1 MNGVNSAGEAAT
13 PKSCPSCGARYA
25 ADALFCSFDG
35 APLTTSPGAIAAAA
49 KTDPYVGREI
59 LGHIEIRQLVGIG
72 SMGRVYR
79 AFQKGIDR
87 DVAVKILHRELSA
100 NETLVARFHR
110 EAKVASR
117 LAHPNVVH
125 VLLTG
130 QLPDGAL
137 YIVMEYLDGLSL
149 QSALAATGG
158 AMPLPRALHIVLEL
172 CDAAGEAHAQG
183 VVHRDLK
190 PENVMLVRRADDP
203 DYVKVLDFGIARLNW
218 GEQSMATAAG
228 LIFGTARYISPEA
241 AQGEK
246 VGPQGDV
253 YSIATMLYQML
264 AGRTPFDGDQAVA
277 LLVQQIHD
285 PPLPVKSVPRA
296 AYVPEPIADV
306 VMQNLAKR
314 PGERA
319 DHARAFGRALLEAAV
334 ASGLSAQEILA
345 RPGMLGAPRGQHPSI
360 VQMQSMQRTHKLALE
375 PDVAARIGAAK
386 TAYEPPA
393 DPGEPS
399 HSAVTR
405 YAGEASADHTRPRTR
420 TVLKTEIPDEADEGE
435 EALPPGSITTK
446 WHPPK
451 SFAARLAEGDAEA
464 REAKRSEPS
473 DLGGARGGVALE
485 REARQAKR
493 SEPSPSFGS
502 SRASLER
509 DEAPRARRGKVAPTM
524 MAEPSAPAS
533 ESEGRRTTTSNVDA
547 TMDDQQQLLP
557 PPRSRAPQS
566 QAMRSADPGPKASP
580 ATESPPSVSRGAE
593 PPPRSAAR
601 FETAV
606 GRDEIPDRAPRTSG
620 RTLGIMAV
628 SCLVGVLGM
637 AAIAYKT
644 GLVGSRHDV
653 DYAALASDAV
663 AHQQWESVRDLTEK
677 GLARTPRDATLL
689 RIRGQASVSVLA
701 AARTKRDGGD
711 AAGALRLAKLAAQL
725 DPNAPEPGS
734 LVEELLEPPTPPVDP
749 LLPPLAGGRATPPAS
764 TVASSAGTIVKASI
778 EFSTGQP
785 SVGQP
790 VDFTARVPAGSR
802 SHVEGAAFQ
811 IAGPG
816 IAPGTRLDANDRGSG
831 VYRATFTFLQNGRF
845 EVTFTAKADS
855 GPVRSARAIV
865 VGEPRPPAQQPAP
878 QASAAQAPSPSP
890 TQAPPL
896 PPTPPSAEGPV
907 ASPSA
912 SVRWM

>member
-1 MNGVNSAGEAAT
+1 MNGVNAAGEAAT

-35 APLTTSPGAIAAAA
+35 SPLTTSPGAIAAAA
-49 KTDPYVGREI
+49 RTDPYVGREI

-100 NETLVARFHR
+100 NEMLVARFYR

-149 QSALAATGG
+149 QSALAAAGG

-218 GEQSMATAAG
+218 GDQSMATAAG

-253 YSIATMLYQML
+253 YSIATVLYQML

-285 PPLPVKSVPRA
+285 LPLALKTVARA
-296 AYVPEPIADV
+296 AYVPEPLADV

-314 PGERA
+314 PSERVE
-319 DHARAFGRALLEAAV
+319 HARALGRALLDAAV

-345 RPGMLGAPRGQHPSI
+345 RPGMLGSSRGQHTSV
-360 VQMQSMQRTHKLALE
+360 VQMPSMLRTHKLGLE

-386 TAYEPPA
+386 TAYEPPTDARDPIAPPATPGASEPGATRIATERAVESARTKFA
-393 DPGEPS
+393 DEGA
-399 HSAVTR
+399 HGR
-405 YAGEASADHTRPRTR
+405 RTL
-420 TVLKTEIPDEADEGE
+420 LKTEVPD
-435 EALPPGSITTK
+435 PGSESPDALVPGAVTTK
-446 WHPPK
+446 WHPPTG
-451 SFAARLAEGDAEA
+451 FGARLAPTQVGAVGREAEAEA
-464 REAKRSEPS
+464 RRT
-473 DLGGARGGVALE
+473 
-485 REARQAKR
+485 
-493 SEPSPSFGS
+493 SPSS
-502 SRASLER
+502 
-509 DEAPRARRGKVAPTM
+509 
-524 MAEPSAPAS
+524 
-533 ESEGRRTTTSNVDA
+533 VDA
-547 TMDDQQQLLP
+547 TMDDQQLHLP
-557 PPRSRAPQS
+557 PPSRAAASTPEPS
-566 QAMRSADPGPKASP
+566 GSRPAPRTSRPADSAPNAPPAADSSP
-580 ATESPPSVSRGAE
+580 SLSRRGE
-593 PPPRSAAR
+593 PPPRSSAR
-601 FETAV
+601 FETAI
-606 GRDEIPDRAPRTSG
+606 GRDEIPERLPRTNG
-620 RTLGIMAV
+620 RTLAIMAI

-637 AAIAYKT
+637 TAIAYKT
-644 GLVGSRHDV
+644 GLVGGRRDL
-653 DYAALASDAV
+653 DYAALATDA
-663 AHQQWESVRDLTEK
+663 ATHQQWEAVRDLTDK
-677 GLARTPRDATLL
+677 GLARAPRDAALL
-689 RIRGQASVSVLA
+689 RIRGQASADALA
-701 AARTKRDGGD
+701 AARAKRDAGD

-725 DPNAPEPGS
+725 DPNAAEPGA
-734 LVEELLEPPTPPVDP
+734 LVEELLEPPTPPSDP
-749 LLPPLAGGRATPPAS
+749 IIPPLAGGRVSPPPAS
-764 TVASSAGTIVKASI
+764 VATAAGARATIELSSA
-778 EFSTGQP
+778 QP
-785 SVGQP
+785 AVGQP
-790 VDFTARVPAGSR
+790 VDFTARVIGGGAR
-802 SHVEGAAFQ
+802 AHLEGAGFQ
-811 IAGPG
+811 IGGPG
-816 IAPGTRLDANDRGSG
+816 IAPGTRLEASDRGGG
-831 VYRATFTFLQNGRF
+831 VFRATFTFLQNGHF
-845 EVTFTAKADS
+845 DVTFTAKSDGVPIRS
-855 GPVRSARAIV
+855 GRGLQ
-865 VGEPRPPAQQPAP
+865 VGEAK
-878 QASAAQAPSPSP
+878 
-890 TQAPPL
+890 APPL
-896 PPTPPSAEGPV
+896 PPPAPGSASEPSVAAPPVTTPPVTSSPPGTPPPA